1 VDIGYFSSGCST
13 DFAYGLLGAAG
24 LIFEVGD
31 SFYQD
36 CITFESSIIPQ
47 NFPTLTYL
55 AKIARAPFHISKG
68 PDITKVSA
76 VVKRNT
82 LIVNVTASDS
92 ALSHSGVGTSKQS
105 ISRIRVFIDT
115 HPYSVALS
123 KGYVLKSGNGVIDVS
138 NLTNQSRHV
147 VYAEA
152 TDSAGYTGPVAA
164 AYFSK

>member
-1 VDIGYFSSGCST
+1 M
-13 DFAYGLLGAAG
+13 DFAYGLLGVAAFS
-24 LIFEVGD
+24 FELGD

-36 CITFESSIIPQ
+36 CNTFENSIIPQ
-47 NFPTLTYL
+47 NFPSLTYL

-68 PDITKVSA
+68 PDITRVSA
-76 VVKRNT
+76 VVKRNN

-92 ALSHSGVGTSKQS
+92 ALSYGDVGTSKQS

-115 HPYSVALS
+115 HPYSVTPS

-138 NLTNQSRHV
+138 NLTPQSRHV

-152 TDSAGYTGPVAA
+152 TDSAGYKGAVKAT
-164 AYFSK
+164 YFSK